1 MQIDHD
7 TSGKTLRQTAP
18 NPSPSN
24 MVTSATSIATS
35 NDSSSLLPR
44 KDSTISDR
52 SRSFGHDET
61 SSDSLFTSTN
71 SSSHYLI
78 KCNVNPS
85 TPVRTTA
92 TTTTTP
98 AAATTSATTNS
109 VTPRVKVTVQQPSIT
124 ARSSRFDMPT
134 TISGSHLKTPV
145 QSMSAS
151 TTSSA
156 PEFSLSGASSV
167 DDSDDLTSFDQYKSS
182 AHSRQSNPS
191 PELRKNSFDDWIKLE
206 QRYLPRSKSEIN
218 TLPSE
223 ESSTN
228 LSSHERKTVRY
239 SEEND

>member
-7 TSGKTLRQTAP
+7 TSGKTIRQTAP

-98 AAATTSATTNS
+98 AAATSATTNS

-145 QSMSAS
+145 QSMSTS